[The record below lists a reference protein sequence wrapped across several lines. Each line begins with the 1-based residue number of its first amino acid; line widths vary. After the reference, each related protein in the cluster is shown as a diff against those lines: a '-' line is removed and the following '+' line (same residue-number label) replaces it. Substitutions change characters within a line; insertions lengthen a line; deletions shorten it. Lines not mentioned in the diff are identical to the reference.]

1 MRTTLTKYS
10 FIAVSAALFVAG
22 SLNSS
27 FAGPEPIDSS
37 KDKVVM
43 APPPVCDPRWYISIG
58 GSVDPDLGSD
68 FSNGFQETFIFD
80 DDDDDTVD
88 VDIVARDWD
97 DLYNDWWNVRA
108 EVGYALTNH
117 IELFG
122 KFEYTRAESQIVIG
136 DTVFIDPNS
145 FPGPYD
151 LEFVSQW
158 GDYESWGGELGIRYF
173 FLNKEAAI
181 RPYVSVSGG
190 VAFVDAIGLRADSEL
205 FGDNITFYEGPFY
218 DDSVVPTVSALLG
231 VEFKVLCNF
240 YVGVDAG
247 VKWTG
252 ELDGD
257 DSGFESSSVN
267 GMGTNSS
274 GNFGF
279 IQSVIIEEL
288 HVLND
293 NGADRLSFPVT
304 VYGKFRF

>member
-10 FIAVSAALFVAG
+10 FIAVSAALFLAG
-22 SLNSS
+22 SLTST

-37 KDKVVM
+37 KDSVVM

-68 FSNGFQETFIFD
+68 FSNGLQETFVFD

-88 VDIVARDWD
+88 VDVLSRDWD
-97 DLYNDWWNVRA
+97 DVYNDWWNIRA

-122 KFEYTRAESQIVIG
+122 KFEYTRAEAQVVTGS
-136 DTVFIDPNS
+136 TVNFDND
-145 FPGPYD
+145 FD
-151 LEFVSQW
+151 LDFVSKF
-158 GDYESWGGELGIRYF
+158 GDYQSFGGELGIRYYF
-173 FLNKEAAI
+173 MNKEAPI

-190 VAFVDAIGLRADSEL
+190 AAFVDGIGLHVESDFITDE
-205 FGDNITFYEGPFY
+205 ITFYDGPFY

-231 VEFKVLCNF
+231 VEFKVLCSF

-252 ELDGD
+252 ELEGD
-257 DSGFESSSVN
+257 DSGFESTTVN
-267 GMGTNSS
+267 SGLGTN
-274 GNFGF
+274 GRNGFGF
-279 IQSVIIEEL
+279 IESAIIEEL